1 VINVAEFEQRNLIA
15 AGVILADLA
24 KYGEQSGL
32 HQWAALVMGKVKAR
46 FAPPESP
53 PPAEPN
59 EVWERLKRGTNG
71 HMSRRE
77 LFEEFE
83 QQSRS

>member
-24 KYGEQSGL
+24 KYGEESGL
-32 HQWAALVMGKVKAR
+32 HQWAALATGKVRAHL
-46 FAPPESP
+46 A